1 MTRDIIITVTGISL
15 DEAGHETTTALT
27 ARGQYFLRNGARF
40 LLYNERDPETGSFT
54 KNLLKLT
61 DSSLEL
67 SRSGALRC
75 RLIFETGK
83 THRASYT
90 TPCGSLLLDIC
101 TEELNARWS
110 DCEGTIRLVYSLL
123 EGSSLLSR
131 NKLSVK
137 IKDFSEPA

>member
-1 MTRDIIITVTGISL
+1 MTRDINITVTGISL
-15 DEAGHETTTALT
+15 DEAGHETTTSLS

-40 LLYNERDPETGSFT
+40 LLYDERDPETGGLT
-54 KNLLKLT
+54 KNMLKLT

-75 RLIFETGK
+75 RMIFEAGK
-83 THRASYT
+83 THRASYM

-101 TEELNARWS
+101 TEKLDVRWS
-110 DCEGTIRLVYSLL
+110 DCEGTLRLTYSLL

-131 NKLSVK
+131 NKLSIK
-137 IKDFSEPA
+137 IKDFS